1 MLTNLEDIDIKELS
15 EIYDLE
21 NKDTFITL
29 FLNIDRFNDKFFEK
43 RKKTCKSVL
52 KGDRESLDN
61 FNRTIE
67 MIEGHLNKMV
77 REKDQKGLILFA
89 SHKNNFFRAYELGIP
104 LEDQM
109 VVDTSP
115 YIRPLVR
122 LIDEYEAFGLVL
134 LDSHRAKIYV
144 VSSGKIEVEQERG
157 SDIMKKHKK
166 GGWSQARFQR
176 LREGAID
183 HFLKG
188 VIEDVEKI
196 FREEEI
202 ERIIIAG
209 SGNAKKTF
217 VGMLP
222 AHIKS
227 NVIDVI
233 DIEFNEAE
241 GRLIT
246 RAEELVFEDEK
257 KRSEENAQRLRE
269 EILKDGLGVYGLK
282 ETMDAVKNGQVD
294 TLLVSKDLKVRGWI
308 CEKCQ
313 SVGPGFVKICPNCES
328 VTSEVDV
335 IEEIIEFAE
344 RKETGIEF
352 VEGNLML
359 EELGG
364 IGGLLRYNP
373 SLTVR

>member
-1 MLTNLEDIDIKELS
+1 MLTNLEDIEIKELS
-15 EIYDLE
+15 EVYDSE

-52 KGDRESLDN
+52 KGTRESLDN

-67 MIEGHLNKMV
+67 MIEEHLNKMV

-144 VSSGKIEVEQERG
+144 VSSGKIEVEKDRG
-157 SDIMKKHKK
+157 SDIMNKHKK

-196 FREEEI
+196 FREKEI
-202 ERIIIAG
+202 KRVIIAG
-209 SGNAKKTF
+209 SGNAKKAF

-222 AHIKS
+222 AYIKS
-227 NVIDVI
+227 NVVDVI
-233 DIEFNEAE
+233 DIEFDEAE
-241 GRLIT
+241 GRLIS

-257 KRSEENAQRLRE
+257 KRSEENALRLKE

-282 ETMDAVKNGQVD
+282 ETMDAVKNGQMD
-294 TLLVSKDLKVRGWI
+294 TLLVSEDLKVRGWI

-313 SVGPGFVKICPNCES
+313 SVGPGSVEFCPNCES
-328 VTSEVDV
+328 RTSEVDV

-352 VEGNLML
+352 VGDNQML
-359 EELGG
+359 GELGG
-364 IGGLLRYNP
+364 IGGLLRYK
-373 SLTVR
+373 